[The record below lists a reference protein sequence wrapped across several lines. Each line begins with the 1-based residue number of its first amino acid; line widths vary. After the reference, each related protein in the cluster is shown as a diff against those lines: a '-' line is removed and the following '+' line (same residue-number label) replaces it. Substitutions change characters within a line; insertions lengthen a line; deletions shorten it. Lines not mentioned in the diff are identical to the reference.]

1 MALLEKQLFV
11 KKSGIPNAG
20 KGLYTKKFIPKG
32 TRIVEYKGR
41 ITTWKEV
48 ADEDGKNG
56 YIFYV
61 NRNHVINALPVK
73 SALARYANDARG
85 LVKIK
90 GVINN
95 CDYIT
100 DGLNAYIESKRD
112 IPAGAEILV
121 DYGKDYWKVIRE
133 NMKLWK
139 KEAKESTRKKSKT
152 SSGVKRKSVKSTKG
166 NRARKVN
173 GSSGVKHQV
182 KGKKT
187 IDRKSISHPQRAKSK
202 KVLA

>member
-1 MALLEKQLFV
+1 MALLEKQLIV
-11 KKSGIPNAG
+11 KKSSIPNSG
-20 KGLYTKKFIPKG
+20 NGLYTKKFIPKG

-41 ITTWKEV
+41 ISKWKDV
-48 ADEDGKNG
+48 KDEDGKNG

-61 NRNHVINALPVK
+61 TRNHVINALPVK

-90 GVINN
+90 GVNNN

-100 DGLNAYIESKRD
+100 DGLKAYIESKKD
-112 IPAGAEILV
+112 IPAGAEVFV

-139 KEAKESTRKKSKT
+139 KEAKEEELKKKKALAKQKKANDKAL
-152 SSGVKRKSVKSTKG
+152 KRSNS
-166 NRARKVN
+166 VN
-173 GSSGVKHQV
+173 GKKLKGTYHVNSRKAVSGNQK
-182 KGKKT
+182 KAKKT
-187 IDRKSISHPQRAKSK
+187 MVK
-202 KVLA
+202 